1 MIVLVLFLGSLQA
14 HNRIAAHSCLDRPKL
29 AQAVNPDEMKS
40 GGEFS
45 QFFFL
50 FPVFSFTGGVES
62 RTPPTSPHLTPPP
75 ARRKP
80 FVATTASRPRLPSTR
95 ARRAPPPGAL
105 RPGCLL
111 RRPNPRGPAVAA
123 AAPARPRRR
132 ASSECSRRGRGR
144 GLSREPRPPPSPC
157 VVVEGIFPF
166 LLPLL
171 RIGHVRLFGIWT
183 VEHSSK
189 SRVPVL
195 DAIALGILIHGHV
208 EHVGDFYFH

>member
-1 MIVLVLFLGSLQA
+1 
-14 HNRIAAHSCLDRPKL
+14 
-29 AQAVNPDEMKS
+29 MKS

-45 QFFFL
+45 QFFSCSPFFL
-50 FPVFSFTGGVES
+50 
-62 RTPPTSPHLTPPP
+62 SP
-75 ARRKP
+75 AG
-80 FVATTASRPRLPSTR
+80 SNR
-95 ARRAPPPGAL
+95 ARRPPRPISLPRLHVANPSSPPPPPGRGSPPRAPAAPLPPELYVPAACSGRRILGAL
-105 RPGCLL
+105 LWPL
-111 RRPNPRGPAVAA
+111 PQ
-123 AAPARPRRR
+123 PARPRRR

-183 VEHSSK
+183 IEHSSK